1 MNWQAVRFDWNQ
13 ARAFL
18 ATADVGSLSAA
29 ARALGLTQP
38 TLGRQVAALEAE
50 LGVTL
55 FERAGRS
62 LSLTR
67 SGIDLLEHF
76 RAMGEAAGRIS
87 LVASGQSQAIEGQV
101 RVTASDMVA
110 TYHLPPMLKRLREV
124 APGIAIEIVASNE
137 IRDLRRR
144 EADIAIRHVR
154 PEQPDLI
161 ARRVGETHARFYASV
176 DYLDRYGRP
185 QSPRELSDADFVGPE
200 QPERFLPE
208 WNALGLSLTPDNFKV
223 TTSSGTVALE
233 LVRRGFGVA
242 PLPQDVAMIAPELEC
257 VLPEL
262 DPIPMPIWL
271 VTHRELHTSR
281 RIRLVFDLLAE
292 ALAELLGSGTAPDGG
307 RGPINPGVAEG
318 T

>member
-18 ATADVGSLSAA
+18 ATADEGSLSAA

-55 FERAGRS
+55 FERVGRS

-87 LVASGQSQAIEGQV
+87 LAASGQSQAVEGQV
-101 RVTASDMVA
+101 RITATDLVA
-110 TYHLPPMLKRLREV
+110 TCHLPRMLEGLREV
-124 APGIAIEIVASNE
+124 APGIEIEIVASNE
-137 IRDLRRR
+137 VRDLRRR

-161 ARRVGETHARFYASV
+161 ARRVGETTAHFYASV
-176 DYLDRYGRP
+176 GYLDRHGRP
-185 QSPRELSDADFVGPE
+185 RSPRELSEADFVGGE
-200 QPERFLPE
+200 QPERYLPGL
-208 WNALGLSLTPDNFKV
+208 NALGLSLRPENFKV

-233 LVRRGFGVA
+233 LVKRGYGIS
-242 PLPQDVAMIAPELEC
+242 PLPKDIAALAPELEC
-257 VLPEL
+257 VLAEL
-262 DPIPMPIWL
+262 DPIPIPVWL

-292 ALAELLGSGTAPDGG
+292 ALTSKLGTGAAPAGG
-307 RGPINPGVAEG
+307 P
-318 T
+318 

>member
-1 MNWQAVRFDWNQ
+1 
-13 ARAFL
+13 
-18 ATADVGSLSAA
+18 
-29 ARALGLTQP
+29 
-38 TLGRQVAALEAE
+38 
-50 LGVTL
+50 
-55 FERAGRS
+55 
-62 LSLTR
+62 LSLTQ

-87 LVASGQSQAIEGQV
+87 LAASGQSQAIEGQV

-124 APGIAIEIVASNE
+124 APGIEIEIVASNE
-137 IRDLRRR
+137 VRDLRRR

-154 PEQPDLI
+154 SEQPDLI
-161 ARRVGETHARFYASV
+161 ARRVGETYARFYASV
-176 DYLDRYGRP
+176 EYLDRHGRP
-185 QSPRELSDADFVGPE
+185 QSPRDLSDADFIGPE

-208 WNALGLSLTPDNFKV
+208 WNALGLSLTPDNFKI
-223 TTSSGTVALE
+223 TTSSGTVVVE
-233 LVRRGFGVA
+233 LVRRGFGIS
-242 PLPQDVAMIAPELEC
+242 PLPQDVAMVAPELEC

-292 ALAELLGSGTAPDGG
+292 ALAGHLGSVAAPDGG
-307 RGPINPGVAEG
+307 RGPTNPCVAG
-318 T
+318 GA